1 MVTGAT
7 MRRPGGV
14 AVRFASGAGE
24 RRGGSCARCSQV
36 VVVLLSESEAS
47 SLGLGCESR
56 GGGDRDR
63 ANEARAGGGE
73 RRVGCER
80 NSTEAVVVGKG
91 KGYYKGGNRV
101 EMTRR
106 EGGNAGRTGG
116 RRV

>member
-1 MVTGAT
+1 MQ
-7 MRRPGGV
+7 P
-14 AVRFASGAGE
+14 SGCG
-24 RRGGSCARCSQV
+24 V
-36 VVVLLSESEAS
+36 VVGVGGELARA
-47 SLGLGCESR
+47 GCESR

>member
-36 VVVLLSESEAS
+36 VMLMLSASEAS

-63 ANEARAGGGE
+63 ANEARAGGE
-73 RRVGCER
+73 R
-80 NSTEAVVVGKG
+80 
-91 KGYYKGGNRV
+91 GGLGASGTAQRQ
-101 EMTRR
+101 
-106 EGGNAGRTGG
+106 
-116 RRV
+116 